1 MPEIRAEGGELYLA
15 DGNCKIKIRGDLAV
29 IVDFERVF
37 AIMSEDA
44 RKSLS
49 GNGSTQHCDAITIRP
64 EGEEVVVSLYEL
76 SMSVEREVS
85 DYVRKFALCAGFV
98 RRLLEIMRPRGRV
111 KFKLFIVAN
120 PEAVGN
126 LRDKIKNSITHFRRD
141 VYGPYNP
148 DPEVICCK

>member
-1 MPEIRAEGGELYLA
+1 MPEIRAEGGVVYLA
-15 DGNCKIKIRGDLAV
+15 DGNCRTEVRGDLAV
-29 IVDFERVF
+29 LIDFERAF

-49 GNGSTQHCDAITIRP
+49 GTESPQHCDAITIRP

-85 DYVRKFALCAGFV
+85 DYVSKFALCARFA
-98 RRLLEIMRPRGRV
+98 RRLLEMIRPKGRV

-126 LRDKIKNSITHFRRD
+126 LRDKIKNSMTHFRRD

-148 DPEVICCK
+148 ELIVTCCK